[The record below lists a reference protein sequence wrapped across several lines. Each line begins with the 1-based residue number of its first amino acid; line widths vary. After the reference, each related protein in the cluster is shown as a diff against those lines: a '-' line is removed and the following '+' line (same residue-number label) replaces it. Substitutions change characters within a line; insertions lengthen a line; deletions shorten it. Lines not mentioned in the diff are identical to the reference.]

1 MTLDIRAVGFTCVK
15 GTRHRTLP
23 SATFDG
29 MGPIGDRRYCL
40 VDVGRR
46 RVLKTVEHPS
56 LVAVTANEQGGR
68 LEISTPDGEVVRA
81 APVRSGERL
90 RCDYWGRS
98 VDLEL
103 LDGPHAAV
111 LSAWLGRDARLA
123 AAPRGTIVY
132 GDPISVI
139 TTASLAELG
148 GAAGHTDLVA
158 EASRFRA
165 TLLVATNVPYA
176 EDGWSGRELDA
187 GGLRLR
193 FGPPIPRCAVID
205 IDPIDGSRNGRL
217 LTALAARSRRDRG
230 AAPTFGVYARVV
242 KPDDHALVA
251 LGPSAE
257 R

>member
-1 MTLDIRAVGFTCVK
+1 VTLDIRAVGFACVK
-15 GTRHRTLP
+15 GTRHRTLS
-23 SATFDG
+23 SATFDSV
-29 MGPIGDRRYCL
+29 GPVGDRRYCL
-40 VDVGRR
+40 VDVVCR

-56 LVAVTANEQGGR
+56 LVAVTAHEHGNR

-81 APVRSGERL
+81 AAVRSGERL
-90 RCDYWGRS
+90 RCDYWGRP

-103 LDGPHAAV
+103 IDGPHAAV
-111 LSAWLGRDARLA
+111 ISAWLGRDVRLA
-123 AAPRGTIVY
+123 AAPRGAIVY

-139 TTASLAELG
+139 TTASLTELAGVTGHAELLG
-148 GAAGHTDLVA
+148 

-187 GGLRLR
+187 GALRLR

-205 IDPIDGSRNGRL
+205 IDPIDGTRNGRL
-217 LTALAARSRRDRG
+217 LAALATRACRDRG
-230 AAPTFGVYARVV
+230 GVPTFGVYARVV
-242 KPDDHALVA
+242 EPDDHALVA
-251 LGPSAE
+251 LGPSAA